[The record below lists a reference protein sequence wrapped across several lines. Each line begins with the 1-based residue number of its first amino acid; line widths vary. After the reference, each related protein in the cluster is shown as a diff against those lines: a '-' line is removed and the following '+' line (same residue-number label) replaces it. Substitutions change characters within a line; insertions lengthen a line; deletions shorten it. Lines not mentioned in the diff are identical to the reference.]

1 MFCLFLASQAALD
14 VLLPILGL
22 LALYRLIDLAAERSQ
37 HIMQQRVAESSSN
50 GSSTNGGIAAA
61 LRRRSTLAALV
72 LLALRAPAMF
82 VLPPLCCAYVLRS
95 CLHMADLVLHQY
107 RPHLPRAVGMLAG
120 QASAQLVPLDAALQV
135 RRGY

>member
-1 MFCLFLASQAALD
+1 MQATLD

-22 LALYRLIDLAAERSQ
+22 LALYRIIDLAAERSRRT
-37 HIMQQRVAESSSN
+37 IQQRVAESSNN

-82 VLPPLCCAYVLRS
+82 VLPPLCCVYVARS
-95 CLHMADLVLHQY
+95 CVYMADLVLHEY
-107 RPHLPRAVGMLAG
+107 RPHLPRAAGMLAG
-120 QASAQLVPLDAALQV
+120 QVSAQLVPLDAALQV
-135 RRGY
+135 